1 MHTTKILLYIM
12 DELKRKD
19 LLQLVSDY
27 YKSIGRINPPQFK
40 EYSNQELKATIKLFS
55 IKF

>member
-1 MHTTKILLYIM
+1 M
-12 DELKRKD
+12 DDLKRKD
-19 LLQLVSDY
+19 LIKIVDEY
-27 YKSIGRINPPQFK
+27 YKSIGRINPPQFR

>member
-1 MHTTKILLYIM
+1 M

-19 LLQLVSDY
+19 LIKIVSDY
-27 YKSIGRINPPQFK
+27 YVSVGRTNPPQFK

>member
-1 MHTTKILLYIM
+1 M

-27 YKSIGRINPPQFK
+27 YKSVGRINPPQFK